1 MFRLILKK
9 PKTLIKRFKHTKKK
23 EYCQEKEEKDL
34 ERLYKKEF
42 DKEIDYLNYVSKVH
56 ATRNG

>member
-1 MFRLILKK
+1 MFRIILKK
-9 PKTLIKRFKHTKKK
+9 PKTLIKRFKHTKKI